1 MLRTKLFHVLSA
13 IAVGALLLSACATPT
28 PQVIV
33 QTQIVPQ
40 VQTQIVPQVQT
51 QVVTV
56 KETQVVTVKETQV
69 VAATAVPAT
78 PKPTALPAGSVQI
91 NGAGATFPLPVYTAW
106 TYAYQFIDPA
116 VVLNYQG
123 IGSGGGKKGIIDNT
137 IDFAGTDSVL
147 KDEEYAK
154 GGDLQM
160 YPILAG
166 AVVPVYNIWLDDK
179 TQFTKTLTLDRA
191 TLVGIFLGE
200 IKKWNDP
207 AIIALNP
214 EAKLPAANISVVH
227 RSDGSGTTE
236 IFTNA
241 LAAFAPDKWVTK
253 DGKPNA
259 GSAIEWAVDKAGSG
273 IGGKGNQ
280 GVAAAVLTT
289 KNSIGYVELSYAISN
304 SMAYPMLINKAG
316 KAVKAD
322 AKSLAAAMNDF
333 AGGFNDKLTAK
344 IVDGAGEGSWPIA
357 GYTYLILHTTSM
369 KDCVKAQKLMDY
381 IKWSLTDAA
390 AAQGASKLGY
400 AVLPSEVQKTVLAKL
415 GEVTC
420 GGQPLK

>member
-1 MLRTKLFHVLSA
+1 MFRTKLFHLFSA
-13 IAVGALLLSACATPT
+13 LAAGALLLGACATPT

-40 VQTQIVPQVQT
+40 IQT

-56 KETQVVTVKETQV
+56 KETQVVKETQEV
-69 VAATAVPAT
+69 VATPA
-78 PKPTALPAGSVQI
+78 PEAAALPAGSVQI

-106 TYAYQFIDPA
+106 TYAYQFVDPS

-123 IGSGGGKKGIIDNT
+123 IGSGGGKKGIVDNT
-137 IDFAGTDSVL
+137 IDFAGSDSVL
-147 KDEEYAK
+147 VEAEYTK
-154 GGDLQM
+154 GKDLQM

-166 AVVPVYNIWLDDK
+166 AVVPVYNIEGV
-179 TQFTKTLTLDRA
+179 TKTVTLDRA

-200 IKKWNDP
+200 IKTWNDP
-207 AIIALNP
+207 LITALNP
-214 EAKLPAANISVVH
+214 ELTLPNANITVVH

-259 GSAIEWAVDKAGSG
+259 GSAIEWAVDKAGNG

-289 KNSIGYVELSYAISN
+289 KNSIGYVELSYAIAN
-304 SMAYPMLINKAG
+304 SMAYPKLVNKAG
-316 KAVKAD
+316 KTVTANAQ
-322 AKSLAAAMNDF
+322 SLAAAITDF
-333 AGGFNDKLTAK
+333 AGAFTDKLTAK
-344 IVDGAGEGSWPIA
+344 IVDGGGEGTWPIA
-357 GYTYLILHTTSM
+357 GYTYLILHTSSM
-369 KDCVKAQKLMDY
+369 QDCVKAQKLMDY
-381 IKWSLTDAA
+381 IKWSITDPAA
-390 AAQGASKLGY
+390 AAGASKLGY
-400 AVLPSEVQKTVLAKL
+400 AVLPGEVQKLVLAKL

-420 GGQPLK
+420 SGQPLK